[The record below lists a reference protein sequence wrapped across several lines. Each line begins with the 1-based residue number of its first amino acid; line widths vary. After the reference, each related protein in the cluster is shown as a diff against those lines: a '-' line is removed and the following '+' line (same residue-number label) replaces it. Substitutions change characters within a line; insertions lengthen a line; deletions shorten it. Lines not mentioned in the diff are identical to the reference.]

1 MGRIYLEAKS
11 KNYTKIESTK
21 DTLFMIARKNRGCLG
36 RLVRAFIGLVL
47 AVVIVVVGIPLGI
60 NGYVCASAR
69 PSFSTVDSLSSQ
81 AASFDADAI
90 VVLGAGI
97 NWDGSPS
104 AVLKDRL
111 DTAIE
116 LYNEGVASKIIM
128 SGDNSQSSYN
138 EVMAMA
144 LYAEDQG
151 IPEDDV
157 FCDHAGVS
165 TYDSM
170 YRLRY
175 VFMVDRCVIVT
186 QEYHLYRALYDVRS
200 FGIEAYG
207 VPSDRATYANMDD
220 YEKREVLA
228 RVKDFFA
235 VLLNYE
241 AETKSEPVSLDQSGT
256 VTQWW

>member
-1 MGRIYLEAKS
+1 
-11 KNYTKIESTK
+11 
-21 DTLFMIARKNRGCLG
+21 MIRAFLGCL
-36 RLVRAFIGLVL
+36 L
-47 AVVIVVVGIPLGI
+47 AVVVVVVGIPLAI
-60 NGYVCASAR
+60 NAFVCVTTR
-69 PSFSTVDSLSSQ
+69 PSFSSVSSPEIQQTSLN
-81 AASFDADAI
+81 ADAI

-111 DTAIE
+111 DTAIA

-128 SGDNSQSSYN
+128 SGDNSDSTYN

-144 LYAEDQG
+144 LYVEKQG
-151 IPEDDV
+151 VPKDDV
-157 FCDHAGVS
+157 FCDHVGLS

-175 VFMVDRCVIVT
+175 VFGVERCVVVT
-186 QEYHLYRALYDVRS
+186 QEYHLYRALYDAHS
-200 FGIEAYG
+200 FGIEAFG
-207 VPSDRATYANMDD
+207 VPGDKSSYDHMDD

-228 RVKDFFA
+228 RVKDFVA
-235 VLLNYE
+235 VLINNE
-241 AETKSEPVSLDQSGT
+241 PETKSEPVDLDQSGT